1 MYAPVPA
8 GELIVDLPS
17 HSFCDVAGKLILG
30 EGASYTLRNLPRP
43 LVFTN
48 GVFDI
53 MHRGH
58 SAYLQEA
65 RKLGASLLVALNTDA
80 SVRMLSKDVD
90 RPLNIQNDRAFVIA
104 ALCCVSAVTLFDE
117 ATPCALLDR
126 VRPDIYVKGGDY
138 QMDQLEETRL
148 MLGWGGRSVAIPFV
162 AGYSTTALLER
173 IRRPA

>member
-1 MYAPVPA
+1 MDV
-8 GELIVDLPS
+8 PS
-17 HSFCDVAGKLILG
+17 HSSCNVAGKLFIG
-30 EGASYTLRNLPRP
+30 EDASSSLRNLPRP

-53 MHRGH
+53 VHRGH
-58 SAYLQEA
+58 VGYLQEA

-80 SVRMLSKDVD
+80 SVRVLNKDVD
-90 RPLNIQNDRAFVIA
+90 RPLNNEDDRAFVIA

-117 ATPCALLDR
+117 ATPCALLDC

-148 MLGWGGRSVAIPFV
+148 MLGWGGRSVAMPFV
-162 AGYSTTALLER
+162 AGYSTTALLKR
-173 IRRPA
+173 IRRSA